1 MYSFLM
7 HYYWSAKCLN
17 LTVDNYVMYGDIY
30 CTLLLLQVKCR
41 VVTRYIGS
49 RIKGLKRAGIKDHSP
64 GIWNHNVWDR
74 DQQYFSW
81 NEGSGIKFL
90 QVQGSKFS
98 SFLGSGFK
106 ILGKNM
112 GSVTK
117 KIVYLVTTLTVSCRC
132 GRCSMRSKGLP
143 LGLMPHPTGYGG
155 ITRKFLWALLPSCGT
170 VRSLLTHGLSP
181 GRGLIIINPLPEIDV
196 PKENGDYHSINVTP
210 VIARVFEKVVYHL
223 HTKVSFQNSLA
234 PSQFAY
240 RDGGSWINALLT
252 IQHRVLSFLDNP
264 ACKGVRLF
272 SMDLSKAFNMV
283 KHVLL
288 ADKLKSLNLN
298 PFIQNW
304 YLSFLSDRQ
313 QRVVYN
319 NSFVHKWKDINK
331 GATQGSVCGPY
342 LFNVFLNYLN

>member
-1 MYSFLM
+1 MWKVLDGVKRTASGPDATPYWVWRDHAEILM
-7 HYYWSAKCLN
+7 
-17 LTVDNYVMYGDIY
+17 G
-30 CTLLLLQVKCR
+30 
-41 VVTRYIGS
+41 VVTKLRNRS
-49 RIKGLKRAGIKDHSP
+49 LSPHSWPKSWKRA
-64 GIWNHNVWDR
+64 N
-74 DQQYFSW
+74 
-81 NEGSGIKFL
+81 
-90 QVQGSKFS
+90 
-98 SFLGSGFK
+98 
-106 ILGKNM
+106 
-112 GSVTK
+112 
-117 KIVYLVTTLTVSCRC
+117 
-132 GRCSMRSKGLP
+132 
-143 LGLMPHPTGYGG
+143 
-155 ITRKFLWALLPSCGT
+155 
-170 VRSLLTHGLSP
+170 
-181 GRGLIIINPLPEIDV
+181 INPLPEIDV
-196 PKENGDYHSINVTP
+196 PKENSDYHSINVTP

-272 SMDLSKAFNMV
+272 SMDLSKAFDMV

-288 ADKLKSLNLN
+288 ADKLKSLDLN

-319 NSFVHKWKDINK
+319 KGFVGKWKDINK
-331 GATQGSVCGPY
+331 GATQGSVCRPY